1 MLCDAAAA
9 SAARHRQQDARPL
22 AVVTLLTYFYW
33 VLTRALVVQAL
44 AGGCGEGL
52 CRSCHSAVPASSYL
66 YPPHLSLSLS
76 LSDQDARPP
85 RGRGW
90 RPGRARAVLS
100 EPASPVHAPLILI
113 LTLTLTLTPTLTP
126 SLTLSPTLTPS
137 LTLTPTPT
145 FILIPTP
152 TPALAL
158 TLALSLTL
166 TRTLTL
172 RYTGAYH
179 IREPRR
185 LAGVAAYKRFTEG
198 GTARQGDS
206 QEGDTGTGAFTFE
219 LTAVGNDA
227 FAALRAESSPSFG

>member
-1 MLCDAAAA
+1 M
-9 SAARHRQQDARPL
+9 AARACARC
-22 AVVTLLTYFYW
+22 AV
-33 VLTRALVVQAL
+33 
-44 AGGCGEGL
+44 
-52 CRSCHSAVPASSYL
+52 
-66 YPPHLSLSLS
+66 
-76 LSDQDARPP
+76 
-85 RGRGW
+85 
-90 RPGRARAVLS
+90 RARVTS
-100 EPASPVHAPLILI
+100 TRTPNPNPYPNPNPNPD
-113 LTLTLTLTPTLTP
+113 LTL
-126 SLTLSPTLTPS
+126 S

-145 FILIPTP
+145 LILSPTP
-152 TPALAL
+152 TPTLAL

-166 TRTLTL
+166 TLTLTL

-185 LAGVAAYKRFTEG
+185 LAGVAAYKRFAEG

>member
-1 MLCDAAAA
+1 ML
-9 SAARHRQQDARPL
+9 PP
-22 AVVTLLTYFYW
+22 TYTHPTHPY
-33 VLTRALVVQAL
+33 RAL
-44 AGGCGEGL
+44 
-52 CRSCHSAVPASSYL
+52 S
-66 YPPHLSLSLS
+66 LSLSLS

-85 RGRGW
+85 RGRGR

-100 EPASPVHAPLILI
+100 EPASPVRAPLILN
-113 LTLTLTLTPTLTP
+113 LTLTLILA
-126 SLTLSPTLTPS
+126 PTLTPS

-158 TLALSLTL
+158 TLAPTPTLTL
-166 TRTLTL
+166 TLTL

-185 LAGVAAYKRFTEG
+185 LAGVAAYKRFAEG
-198 GTARQGDS
+198 GTARQDDA
-206 QEGDTGTGAFTFE
+206 QEGDAVEGAFTFE

-227 FAALRAESSPSFG
+227 FAALRAKSSPSFAFG

>member
-9 SAARHRQQDARPL
+9 SAARHRQQDAPPL

-52 CRSCHSAVPASSYL
+52 RRSYY
-66 YPPHLSLSLS
+66 YPTHPYRSLSLS

-85 RGRGW
+85 RGRGG

-100 EPASPVHAPLILI
+100 EPASPVHAPLILN
-113 LTLTLTLTPTLTP
+113 LTLTLTLTP
-126 SLTLSPTLTPS
+126 
-137 LTLTPTPT
+137 TLTPTPT

>member
-1 MLCDAAAA
+1 MRGCVGRAT
-9 SAARHRQQDARPL
+9 RPS
-22 AVVTLLTYFYW
+22 LLPPTY
-33 VLTRALVVQAL
+33 T
-44 AGGCGEGL
+44 
-52 CRSCHSAVPASSYL
+52 HPT
-66 YPPHLSLSLS
+66 YPYRSLS
-76 LSDQDARPP
+76 LSDQDAQPP
-85 RGRGW
+85 RGRGR

-100 EPASPVHAPLILI
+100 EPASPVRAPLILI